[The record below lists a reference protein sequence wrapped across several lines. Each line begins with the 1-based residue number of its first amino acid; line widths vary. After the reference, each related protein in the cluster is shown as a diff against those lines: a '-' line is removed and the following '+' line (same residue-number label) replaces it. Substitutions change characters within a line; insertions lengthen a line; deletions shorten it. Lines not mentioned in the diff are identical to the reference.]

1 MSRVTEC
8 KLPLACGVQLVLV
21 VGVTAADVAAD
32 EQLDVGEGVVRFV
45 VWDGAHVAARVG
57 RAAGAYRQSDGRG
70 RRSGRKAGRCG
81 GGGAA
86 YRVGRR
92 ARCCLRGACGLWFF
106 SACRWRG
113 W

>member
-1 MSRVTEC
+1 MR

-21 VGVTAADVAAD
+21 VGVTAAVVAAD

-45 VWDGAHVAARVG
+45 VWDGAHIAARVG
-57 RAAGAYRQSDGRG
+57 RAAGAYRRSESHGHRGGRG
-70 RRSGRKAGRCG
+70 AERCG

-86 YRVGRR
+86 YRVRRR
-92 ARCCLRGACGLWFF
+92 ARCCLRGARGLCFL